1 MLIELLRGNGSAT
14 VNQIARSLLDRDVS
28 QVEYYEH
35 ITKSMV
41 GRVLTKNR
49 GITEKTGDSYSLN
62 GFDDLSQDEVDQLIQ
77 DCIERINEYVTRR
90 GEGIWS
96 HRRKSSGYISG
107 TKRYEVLKRSKFRCE
122 LCGISANEKALEVDH
137 IIPRNLGGSDDL
149 SNLQGLCFSCNSM
162 KRDRDDTDFRGISE
176 SYGVRKKGC
185 LFCETKPDL
194 VVYENELCFARKDGY
209 PVTEGHTLVIP
220 KRHVESYF
228 DLHQPEINAMHQMLD
243 KIKNKIEKE
252 DETVSGFNVGV
263 NSGADAGQS
272 IFHVHVHL
280 IPRRKGDMENPKGGV
295 RGVIPGKRTYG

>member
-1 MLIELLRGNGSAT
+1 MTKFKHLQDFIRHKMRMSHIYQPVMLIELLRSNGSAT
-14 VNQIARSLLDRDVS
+14 VNQIARSLLDRDIS

-41 GRVLTKNR
+41 GMVLTKNR

-90 GEGIWS
+90 GEDIWS

-176 SYGVRKKGC
+176 SYGVRKK
-185 LFCETKPDL
+185 
-194 VVYENELCFARKDGY
+194 VA
-209 PVTEGHTLVIP
+209 
-220 KRHVESYF
+220 YF
-228 DLHQPEINAMHQMLD
+228 
-243 KIKNKIEKE
+243 
-252 DETVSGFNVGV
+252 
-263 NSGADAGQS
+263 
-272 IFHVHVHL
+272 
-280 IPRRKGDMENPKGGV
+280 V
-295 RGVIPGKRTYG
+295 RLNLT